1 MGGGIKMNKYKRQD
15 LIALSFLGL
24 CFAMITSIY
33 IGNKNGNEDNS
44 SSENIEYQ
52 TNTDYYDC
60 GNSFRVMVIEPNV
73 KNGLEEHKETTS
85 KENIQESSVEEN
97 HPSKFEIGEECK
109 LPDIPTH
116 VKFCTDYRSYN
127 LWYTPHYR
135 LQQVA
140 WTDEYGMRRYG
151 NDYLVAL
158 GSYYSTDIG
167 DRFEVTLDTGK
178 TFTVMMADGKWDID
192 CDENNMYT
200 PTVDYN
206 GENAGNLLEFIMDKD
221 SVSSEMYRYGSL
233 DYYDVFKGNVIK
245 MVYLGRDDSADWDTY
260 Y

>member
-1 MGGGIKMNKYKRQD
+1 MGKNLIKNKMQEIVTICLLTLILILITILYLRTKALEESVENIKPSTEQSQSIKKQPFRQTVY
-15 LIALSFLGL
+15 SP
-24 CFAMITSIY
+24 T
-33 IGNKNGNEDNS
+33 NK
-44 SSENIEYQ
+44 SSEEIKIE
-52 TNTDYYDC
+52 
-60 GNSFRVMVIEPNV
+60 
-73 KNGLEEHKETTS
+73 ET
-85 KENIQESSVEEN
+85 SVEESSDVN
-97 HPSKFEIGEECK
+97 NDSDTKKFKVGEECEV
-109 LPDIPTH
+109 PDIPTH

-151 NDYLVAL
+151 DDYLVAL

-200 PTVDYN
+200 PCIDYN
-206 GENAGNLLEFIMDKD
+206 GEYAGNLLEFIMDKY
-221 SVSSEMYRYGSL
+221 SVSNEMYSYGSL
-233 DYYDVFKGNVIK
+233 DYHEEFKGSVVK